1 VARTESK
8 ETLAAYALG
17 RLLAPAERSWR
28 RFTGRTS
35 IYAGTYDYVRPT
47 PGGSALVLRTEGLRW
62 KAFLAV
68 LLMLSS
74 FVVFGGQK
82 YASAAGSIQ
91 YVGSL
96 GTGSAPV
103 CTNPGTQVVT
113 ADEDTTVKED
123 QPATNFGA
131 DPTLSVKSGAGVVN
145 RTLVHFSLPAVPGN
159 CTLTSATL
167 NLRTTSQRPNLTYD
181 AYRAAAPWTENGVTW
196 ADQPATI
203 GTPAV
208 ATTGNGWVGW
218 ADDQQVRA
226 MYAGSNDGFLIKD
239 RTESGATN
247 TNVYSSR
254 TGANPPTLTL
264 NFSSTGGTTTVLS
277 LGGSVTKGN
286 SVLISFAMDDYIAGG
301 ITASDSKGNS
311 YSLDADATYGGL
323 VRTAILSAHDVKPLS
338 AGDTITVTH
347 PFTGARGFTAV
358 QFSGLAP
365 TGTRDGSAAAAGYS
379 TAPSS
384 GATVTTSGD
393 ELVYGAL
400 TAVGDGNFTPGAGF
414 TSLPRLYAPG
424 DGSINSEYKIVS
436 SAGAYAADGSLDLA
450 AGWAAGVATYRM
462 DATGPTVTI
471 TDPVDGKFTNDATP
485 TINGTAGTAN
495 SDGDVTVKIFPGQ
508 SAVATQTLTVTPAAD
523 GSWSVTASPALA
535 DGQYSVRAT
544 QVDSNGNQG
553 QSALISFRVDS
564 DAPNPP
570 SLTGPTPDP
579 GTANTVTWSFTG
591 EVGSTFKCQLRKGAT
606 VIAPSST
613 CSSPM
618 NYTLSNGDGVYTFS
632 VFQIDQANNQSSN
645 ATDTY
650 TLDSNPAGPPAVSGP
665 MPNPGTETDVTWSF
679 TEDPSATAECQL
691 SQGATIIVPF
701 ATCTGPQN
709 YTLVDGDGTYT
720 FSVHQT
726 SALGTVSS
734 NATSDY
740 VLDTATPDSKASAPA
755 SSTSTT
761 FSVTYTSADVGTG
774 VAEVELWVKG
784 PNDGSFSLADT
795 DTTPASPSFSYTA
808 TDDGPYEFYTRAR
821 DGAGGYEDAPASAD
835 AVTVVDA
842 SAPQTSID
850 SGPGTTNA
858 NGVTF
863 TFSAD
868 ESATFKCQLDGGG
881 FSSCNSPI
889 TFDPI
894 AEGSHDFSVV
904 ATDDAGNEDPTPA
917 TRTFLV
923 DRTDPQSDAQ
933 PPATS
938 VDATFDVDYTS
949 SDLNG
954 VAEVELWVRG
964 PGDSGFTLYAT
975 DTTPA
980 SPTFSFTATQNGVY
994 SFYTRAVDD
1003 AGNREAAPGSRD
1015 GFTDVDLTG
1024 PTVTIDSAP
1033 TDPTSDNPLTFSFS
1047 SVATGT
1053 TFECSFTMGGP
1064 NVFSPCTS
1072 PMSYSSPANGTYTFS
1087 VQGTGPSGRTGPI
1100 ESRTVTYAAPAT
1112 TTTLPATTTT
1122 LLVTTT
1128 TRAPTPTTEAPTTTT
1143 LSVTTTT
1150 GPTTTILGTTTTTE
1164 RATTTTEA
1172 PTTTTEAP
1180 TTTTEAA
1187 TTTTEV
1193 PTTTTQVVT
1202 TTTTRPPAQ
1211 ESVTEP
1217 EPPTTTEPPKE
1228 EKPEPKPE
1236 PKPSPSPTEDEQET
1250 VPHVFPSDD
1259 EGGGPS
1265 GFAKLAAVAL
1275 ETFAFPLLLAVLV
1288 VLYLLL
1294 QHWFDRKDPKLA
1306 VAPVH
1311 SNHDLATFG

>member
-1 VARTESK
+1 
-8 ETLAAYALG
+8 
-17 RLLAPAERSWR
+17 LLAPVERSWR
-28 RFTGRTS
+28 RLSGRTS
-35 IYAGTYDYVRPT
+35 IYDGTYDYVRPT
-47 PGGSALVLRTEGLRW
+47 PGGSALVLRTDGLRW
-62 KAFLAV
+62 KAFLGV

-96 GTGSAPV
+96 GTGTAPV

-113 ADEDTTVKED
+113 ADEDTYVRED

-131 DPTLSVKSGAGVVN
+131 DPTLSVKSGTGVVN
-145 RTLVHFSLPAVPGN
+145 RTLVHFSLPAMPGN

-167 NLRTTSQRPNLTYD
+167 SLRTTTQKPNLTYD

-218 ADDQQVRA
+218 AVDQQVRA

-239 RTESGATN
+239 RTESGAVN
-247 TNVYSSR
+247 TNIYSSR

-311 YSLDADATYGGL
+311 YTLDADATYGGL

-379 TAPSS
+379 AAPSS
-384 GATVTTSGD
+384 GATATTSGD

-436 SAGAYAADGSLDLA
+436 SAGSYAADGSLDLA
-450 AGWAAGVATYRM
+450 AGWAAAAATYRM
-462 DATGPTVTI
+462 DATGPIVTV
-471 TDPVDGKFTNDATP
+471 TDPVDGKFTNDTTP
-485 TINGTAGTAN
+485 TITGTAGTAN

-508 SAVATQTLTVTPAAD
+508 SAAAVQTLTVTPAAD

-553 QSALISFRVDS
+553 QSALVDFKIDS

-579 GTANTVTWSFTG
+579 GTASTVTWSFTG
-591 EVGSTFKCQLRKGAT
+591 EVGSAFKCQLRKGAT
-606 VIAPSST
+606 IIAPSSSCT
-613 CSSPM
+613 SPVS
-618 NYTLSNGDGVYTFS
+618 YTLANGDGIYTFS

-650 TLDSNPAGPPAVSGP
+650 TLDSNPPGAPVVTGPT
-665 MPNPGTETDVTWSF
+665 PNPGTENDVTWSF
-679 TEDPSATAECQL
+679 TEAPSATAQCQL
-691 SQGATIIVPF
+691 SKGATVIVPF
-701 ATCTGPQN
+701 ATCTSPQN
-709 YTLVDGDGTYT
+709 YSLAAGDGTYT

-734 NATSDY
+734 NTTSDY

-755 SSTSTT
+755 SSTAKT
-761 FSVTYTSADVGTG
+761 FSVTYTAADVGTG
-774 VAEVELWVKG
+774 VDEVELWVKG
-784 PNDGSFSLADT
+784 PNDASFSLSDT
-795 DTTPASPSFSYTA
+795 DTTPGTPSFSFTA
-808 TDDGPYEFYTRAR
+808 TDDGKYEFYTRAR
-821 DGAGGYEDAPASAD
+821 DGAGGYEDAPGTAD

-842 SAPQTSID
+842 FAPQTTID
-850 SGPGTTNA
+850 SGPGTTNS
-858 NGVTF
+858 NTVTF
-863 TFSAD
+863 GFSAD
-868 ESATFKCQLDGGG
+868 ESATFKCELDGGG
-881 FSSCNSPI
+881 FSSCSSPI
-889 TFDPI
+889 TYDPI

-917 TRTFLV
+917 TRSFIV
-923 DRTDPQSDAQ
+923 DRTDPQSEAQ

-938 VDATFDVDYTS
+938 VDATFGVDYSS
-949 SDLNG
+949 SDVNG

-964 PGDSGFTLYAT
+964 PGDAGFTLYAT
-975 DTTPA
+975 DTTPGT
-980 SPTFSFTATQNGVY
+980 PTFSFTATQNGVY
-994 SFYTRAVDD
+994 SFYTRALDD

-1033 TDPTSDNPLTFSFS
+1033 ASPTSDDPLTFTFS
-1047 SVATGT
+1047 SVTAGT
-1053 TFECSFTMGGP
+1053 NFECSFTMGGP
-1064 NVFSPCTS
+1064 DAFSPCAS
-1072 PMSYSSPANGTYTFS
+1072 PMSYSSPVDGTYTFS
-1087 VQGTGPSGRTGPI
+1087 VRGTGPSGRTGPI
-1100 ESRTVTYAAPAT
+1100 ESRTVTYAAPV
-1112 TTTLPATTTT
+1112 TTTLAPTTTT

-1128 TRAPTPTTEAPTTTT
+1128 TFE
-1143 LSVTTTT
+1143 VTTTT
-1150 GPTTTILGTTTTTE
+1150 GPTTTILGTTTTE
-1164 RATTTTEA
+1164 VPTTTTEA

-1180 TTTTEAA
+1180 TTTTEAP
-1187 TTTTEV
+1187 TTTTEA
-1193 PTTTTQVVT
+1193 PTTTTQAPTIT
-1202 TTTTRPPAQ
+1202 TNAPAQ
-1211 ESVTEP
+1211 VTVPEP
-1217 EPPTTTEPPKE
+1217 EPTEPPKE
-1228 EKPEPKPE
+1228 DKPEPKPE
-1236 PKPSPSPTEDEQET
+1236 PKPSPTEDKKEA

-1259 EGGGPS
+1259 EGDGPS
-1265 GFAKLAAVAL
+1265 SFTKLAAVAL
-1275 ETFAFPLLLAVLV
+1275 ETFAFPLLLAILV